1 MNDSGPVSLT
11 YELLSTAHDVE
22 QRFEATLE
30 ARGLS
35 LAKFKV
41 LKHLNDCGEAVS
53 LGALAEGLSC
63 VRSNITQLVDRL
75 EAQKLVVR
83 VADASDRRSV
93 RAELTP
99 AGREAYRAA
108 LEIAQV
114 VEKEI
119 FTVLTPAQ
127 SMMLVE
133 LLRVL
138 RHVR

>member
-1 MNDSGPVSLT
+1 MNETPPVSMT
-11 YELLSTAHDVE
+11 YELLSTAGEVE
-22 QRFEATLE
+22 QRLEATLE

-41 LKHLNDCGEAVS
+41 LKYLHDAGEAVP
-53 LGALAEGLSC
+53 LGGLAEGLSC

-99 AGREAYRAA
+99 EGRVNYEESLGILREA
-108 LEIAQV
+108 
-114 VEKEI
+114 EKEV
-119 FTVLTPAQ
+119 FGALSTAQ
-127 SMMLVE
+127 RMMLVE

-138 RHVR
+138 RQQG